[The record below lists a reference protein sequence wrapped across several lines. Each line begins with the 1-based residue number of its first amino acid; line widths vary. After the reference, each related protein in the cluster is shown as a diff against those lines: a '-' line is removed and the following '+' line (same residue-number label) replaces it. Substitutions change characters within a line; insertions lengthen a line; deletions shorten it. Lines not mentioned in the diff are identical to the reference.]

1 MKNKNNQELIQKKIA
16 EKDKAKE
23 EYDKKI
29 GDIKTRRGVNF
40 SVDYL
45 KNDNI
50 NSIMFSNLTY
60 KNKARNIMLY
70 YSGEY
75 QTFNAITYE
84 LNQNAT
90 SKDLND
96 RTFIEKIEE
105 EYKLNLVVEEI
116 EDANNSYRNK
126 LLEIDKKYS
135 EKEKEQLLS
144 DQDIELKKGLKN
156 S

>member
-1 MKNKNNQELIQKKIA
+1 M
-16 EKDKAKE
+16 
-23 EYDKKI
+23 
-29 GDIKTRRGVNF
+29 
-40 SVDYL
+40 
-45 KNDNI
+45 
-50 NSIMFSNLTY
+50 
-60 KNKARNIMLY
+60 
-70 YSGEY
+70 
-75 QTFNAITYE
+75 
-84 LNQNAT
+84 
-90 SKDLND
+90 ND

-116 EDANNSYRNK
+116 EDANSNYRNK